1 MNFDMSIF
9 NELALP
15 LVVAACLVLG
25 YIIKKWVKDV
35 DNKYIPTILAAV
47 GVILACLV
55 KRDISV
61 EIVVCGAF
69 SGLVSTGLH
78 QMFKQLVQPADD
90 AGAHQ

>member
-1 MNFDMSIF
+1 MSFDMNIF

-15 LVVAACLVLG
+15 LVVAACLIFG

-35 DNKYIPTILAAV
+35 DNKWIPTILAVLGAIMA
-47 GVILACLV
+47 ILI
-55 KRDISV
+55 KRDVSV

-78 QMFKQLVQPADD
+78 QAFKQLIRGKGDPDGD
-90 AGAHQ
+90 

>member
-55 KRDISV
+55 KWDINV
-61 EIVVCGAF
+61 EIVVSGAF

-90 AGAHQ
+90 AGAYQ